1 MPGRRRFLQ
10 LLAGGA
16 GAGALAV
23 GSPPPALAR
32 SPGGVLTPDLG
43 GDVRAALQRALD
55 EAGALGGGTVLVV
68 PGEHRLDGEVV
79 VPSHVTL
86 RGTSRTA
93 SRLVGG
99 TVRHPAGVEGA
110 SVEDLTLGGGT
121 DGVRYE
127 ADGPAGLGAT
137 FCIARRLR
145 IVDVAGSGVAL
156 RGGAYENL
164 YLEQLWVDRPG
175 RHGIDLDAGAPC
187 RSVFVSEVSVEGP
200 GAAGGEGAAG
210 LRLGGRVLATQ
221 VQVVEIGPGS
231 VGIDLRAGSEHTTMT
246 NLSLATTGG
255 TGVRGQDR
263 SGVVL
268 GPYEVERR

>member
-110 SVEDLTLGGGT
+110 SVEDLTLVGGA

-164 YLEQLWVDRPG
+164 AAVNKQFYETVEKTVEQNV
-175 RHGIDLDAGAPC
+175 ATVQAATKTTKAPV
-187 RSVFVSEVSVEGP
+187 RK
-200 GAAGGEGAAG
+200 AAPK
-210 LRLGGRVLATQ
+210 RK
-221 VQVVEIGPGS
+221 
-231 VGIDLRAGSEHTTMT
+231 
-246 NLSLATTGG
+246 
-255 TGVRGQDR
+255 
-263 SGVVL
+263 
-268 GPYEVERR
+268 